1 MCSSDL
7 PPTTSQQAPSSAA
20 LSHLST
26 LRSRLNDSQLVASS
40 LRNLIRR
47 TGATG
52 RTQEQEGGGQEDDV
66 VDYEG
71 EWYGAVGGGRK
82 RVVKVLRAG
91 GEEEEKEEGRTGV
104 VKRRKWRV

>member
-1 MCSSDL
+1 M
-7 PPTTSQQAPSSAA
+7 
-20 LSHLST
+20 
-26 LRSRLNDSQLVASS
+26 
-40 LRNLIRR
+40 
-47 TGATG
+47 
-52 RTQEQEGGGQEDDV
+52 
-66 VDYEG
+66 DYEG